1 LTSFSTPRIHAG
13 QLNFEIADLGVDFIG
28 FSLQKW
34 IGAPVGH
41 DNWFDGRFGSHT
53 TDNGGALELRAAL

>member
-1 LTSFSTPRIHAG
+1 MRASSI
-13 QLNFEIADLGVDFIG
+13 FEIADLGVDFIG

-34 IGAPVGH
+34 IGPPVGR